1 MFNIDK
7 IDTVY
12 IACGFTDLRKS
23 IDGLIM
29 IVKNELKLDPFERA
43 LFVFCNKQM
52 NRIKILHFDE
62 RFWSYYHRLKNGR
75 MPLARMEI
83 YFQMMNLKL
92 SKQTLSNWIFKRFFW
107 ISAN

>member
-12 IACGFTDLRKS
+12 IDCGVTDLRKS

-43 LFVFCNKQM
+43 LFIFFNKQ
-52 NRIKILHFDE
+52 RKCKQIKKSK
-62 RFWSYYHRLKNGR
+62 RY
-75 MPLARMEI
+75 I
-83 YFQMMNLKL
+83 Y
-92 SKQTLSNWIFKRFFW
+92 
-107 ISAN
+107 